1 MRESEC
7 ASVYVQEREIVCVL
21 VCECV
26 CSLVRMREGEGES
39 KRCVRKNV
47 MDKPHHLVDVF
58 CI

>member
-21 VCECV
+21 ACV
-26 CSLVRMREGEGES
+26 CSLVRQREGEGES

>member
-7 ASVYVQEREIVCVL
+7 ASVYVREREI

-26 CSLVRMREGEGES
+26 CSLVRKREGEGES